1 MTDDDRRDGID
12 ERRWEQVEE
21 ATEFLLD
28 GNHPEA
34 LSRLRDALMRDPANS
49 YAYYY
54 TGVAMSEL
62 GKHEAARDAFAATVK
77 IAPDYLAARVGL
89 AHALR
94 RTGDLMGAIT
104 EARDAL
110 ERFPQDGD
118 AHYAIALA
126 FASVGDRA
134 AAIPHLEAFLRSGPE
149 IEAQIEARQMLAQ
162 LAEGQGSIDFE

>member
-1 MTDDDRRDGID
+1 MTYDDRCEGLD

-34 LSRLRDALMRDPANS
+34 LARLRDALLRDPANA
-49 YAYYY
+49 YAYHY
-54 TGVAMSEL
+54 TGVAMAEL
-62 GKHEAARDAFAATVK
+62 GKHEAARDAFAAAVK
-77 IAPDYLAARVGL
+77 VAPEYLAARVGL

-94 RTGDLMGAIT
+94 RTGDLLGAIT
-104 EARDAL
+104 EAQDAI

-126 FASVGDRA
+126 LASAGDRA

-149 IEAQIEARQMLAQ
+149 IEAQIEARQMLAM
-162 LAEGQGSIDFE
+162 LAEGKGAIDFE